1 MSNYVCYSKKAT
13 GHCGGWLLH
22 CHVVIMVD
30 VALFQLV
37 QLLLRHGANPLAKNS
52 DGESPL
58 DVASAGEVTQLLRS
72 EIIAS
77 SSSDDDYDVRSP
89 TSPESDVNDLDT
101 DPTPADMT
109 TQLDDDKHSDGMS
122 CKTTVTNA
130 PEGGTQTG
138 SLRTWIVFRRI
149 SMGLLLQSLQPSRGL
164 IGSSIDFLSN
174 GSTRPCLSC
183 VGKTPYSKEI
193 LHK

>member
-1 MSNYVCYSKKAT
+1 
-13 GHCGGWLLH
+13 
-22 CHVVIMVD
+22 MVD
-30 VALFQLV
+30 VLLQLV

-89 TSPESDVNDLDT
+89 TSPESDDVNDLDP
-101 DPTPADMT
+101 DPPPPPPADMT

-122 CKTTVTNA
+122 YV
-130 PEGGTQTG
+130 
-138 SLRTWIVFRRI
+138 R
-149 SMGLLLQSLQPSRGL
+149 
-164 IGSSIDFLSN
+164 
-174 GSTRPCLSC
+174 
-183 VGKTPYSKEI
+183 
-193 LHK
+193 LH